1 MRNLRKDTGGYAL
14 LYVLVVII
22 LLCAVAM
29 MICTVS
35 MQNLTA
41 QQKSVERMADKYA
54 AQGEVEK
61 FKAVAVDLN
70 SLGIANREYKAILD
84 SNAENSG
91 LLNTYIDKLGAEITV
106 ENFDEI
112 SGTGAGNYLLKAT
125 IKKQQNDISVVA
137 EMNIN
142 VRIAVTMKGE
152 PDPTDSTQT
161 IQVPYYYIDAVE
173 SEFTSYT
180 IENGGAA

>member
-41 QQKSVERMADKYA
+41 QQKSVERMVDKYA

-61 FKAVAVDLN
+61 ILAQIPNIQETADVSTNDGTKEQNVLETEARDNALKDYVNAICALDPDPDDDAQITIQITP
-70 SLGIANREYKAILD
+70 IAEK
-84 SNAENSG
+84 SNHKKVIIVSKEKTSNVS
-91 LLNTYIDKLGAEITV
+91 AEIEVSFTNAPNYRD
-106 ENFDEI
+106 ENKVI
-112 SGTGAGNYLLKAT
+112 SYTCKT
-125 IKKQQNDISVVA
+125 DK
-137 EMNIN
+137 
-142 VRIAVTMKGE
+142 VTM
-152 PDPTDSTQT
+152 
-161 IQVPYYYIDAVE
+161 IAYN
-173 SEFTSYT
+173 

>member
-1 MRNLRKDTGGYAL
+1 MRNLRKDQGGYAL

-41 QQKSVERMADKYA
+41 QQKSVERMVDKYA

-61 FKAVAVDLN
+61 ILAQISSISVTKSATSSVADEETAKTEAVCQAKT
-70 SLGIANREYKAILD
+70 A
-84 SNAENSG
+84 AENEFKGKVEELSDV
-91 LLNTYIDKLGAEITV
+91 IDWKDNSAVVKVIQERDQVKVIAELKVAFTLTATEPTKNG
-106 ENFDEI
+106 ENKMEC
-112 SGTGAGNYLLKAT
+112 NAT
-125 IKKQQNDISVVA
+125 ILTNSV
-137 EMNIN
+137 EI
-142 VRIAVTMKGE
+142 
-152 PDPTDSTQT
+152 
-161 IQVPYYYIDAVE
+161 
-173 SEFTSYT
+173 TSYT